1 MKTIHR
7 TILLAA
13 FAMWFGGFGFYVS
26 IVVPI
31 GTDVLGS
38 AIEQSVITRRVTVW
52 INVFNAI
59 ALVPLLI
66 ESVVTWN
73 RSGAVRR
80 WLQLAMIVIIAGGLV
95 VLLIVHPILDAMFD
109 EANVSVNDSA
119 RFYNMHRI
127 YLWTSTLQWIAAWLW
142 LLLVA
147 YGWQREAALPVPPSA
162 PTG

>member
-38 AIEQSVITRRVTVW
+38 AIEQSVITRQVTVW

-59 ALVPLLI
+59 VLVPMLI

-80 WLQLAMIVIIAGGLV
+80 WLQLVMVVIIAGGLV

-109 EANVSVNDSA
+109 EANVAVSDSG

-127 YLWTSTLQWIAAWLW
+127 YLWTSTVQWIAAWAW
-142 LLLVA
+142 LPLVVF
-147 YGWQREAALPVPPSA
+147 GWQRNPGWAGSEAAPV
-162 PTG
+162 G